1 MSLPKIFPPLS
12 SEMSAHKGTQFLFW
26 FSLCLGV
33 AAFVLIWAQLVFSSR
48 IAMDDFCY
56 VSQMNQYGLWD
67 SLVHSRNIWWSRW
80 ASQIIIDLWTTFH
93 LPTGSA
99 VAYNASAFAF
109 FWAALWFMTA
119 RVARRGSWELAWW
132 QCATLALAG
141 MAMLY
146 ALAPVRSEVWFW
158 ISGSS
163 VYLLALA
170 LAFVIAASLLGER
183 VRPLESVLA
192 ALCAWVLTGMSEATW
207 LIVLVIW
214 GWALWWSAR
223 YERRNLAARAWPF
236 AVLLVGAAI
245 ALSAPGNSSRAL
257 ADSNPNATWETL
269 VFLLV
274 YTYIA
279 LLMFNPWV
287 WVVAVAT
294 GAALRI
300 LLPGTTPHARRWWV
314 PLLFFWLS
322 IVVQAPAVWGFKA
335 PTPERSWLPAE
346 VLLLLGLGALGW
358 MMAPRGQSPRNA
370 VLVTS
375 ALVWAL
381 FLPFFWEQQRVGVPA
396 AQLAAAAYDRDYTL
410 MLNQKAAGRR
420 APLVLNPLP
429 RAREVFL
436 RGPLP
441 HNQYGVN
448 DCLRQSLNL
457 PFDVRLAEKK

>member
-1 MSLPKIFPPLS
+1 MGFAGSF
-12 SEMSAHKGTQFLFW
+12 
-26 FSLCLGV
+26 
-33 AAFVLIWAQLVFSSR
+33 AQYLVE
-48 IAMDDFCY
+48 
-56 VSQMNQYGLWD
+56 
-67 SLVHSRNIWWSRW
+67 WSRW
-80 ASQIIIDLWTTFH
+80 ASQIIINLWTGFH

-109 FWAALWFMTA
+109 FWAALWFLTA

-132 QCATLALAG
+132 QCAILALAG

-146 ALAPVRSEVWFW
+146 ALAPTRSEVWFW

-170 LAFVIAASLLGER
+170 LAFVIAALLMGER
-183 VRPLESVLA
+183 VRTLESVLA

-207 LIVLVIW
+207 LLVLLIW
-214 GWALWWSAR
+214 GAALWWSAR
-223 YERRNLAARAWPF
+223 YERLNFWARAWPF
-236 AVLLVGAAI
+236 VVLLIGAAI
-245 ALSAPGNSSRAL
+245 ALSAPGNSNRAL
-257 ADSNPNATWETL
+257 VDGKPTATWETL

-300 LLPGTTPHARRWWV
+300 MLPNETPHGTPYARRWWV
-314 PLLFFWLS
+314 PLLLFWLS
-322 IVVQAPAVWGFKA
+322 ILVQAPAVWGFKGL
-335 PTPERSWLPAE
+335 TPERSWLPAE

-370 VLVTS
+370 VLVMS

-396 AQLAAAAYDRDYTL
+396 AQIAAAAYDRDYAL
-410 MLNQKAAGRR
+410 MLHQKAAGRR
-420 APLVLNPLP
+420 APLVLEPLP
-429 RAREVFL
+429 AASEVFL
-436 RGPLP
+436 HGPLP

-448 DCLRQSLNL
+448 DCIRQSLDL
-457 PFDVRLAEKK
+457 PFDVRLNDKE